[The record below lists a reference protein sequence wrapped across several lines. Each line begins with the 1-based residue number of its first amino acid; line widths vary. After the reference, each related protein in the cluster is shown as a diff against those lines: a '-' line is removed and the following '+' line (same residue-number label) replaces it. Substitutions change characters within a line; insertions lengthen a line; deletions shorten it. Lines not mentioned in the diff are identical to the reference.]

1 MNFVNLH
8 QDISRCY
15 MCLCLFLRTIA
26 FSCFFD
32 RSTAS
37 NNQAATL
44 RGTIAGEAVFSDVE
58 GESCWIIVNMR
69 YECSL
74 TNLDKLRCTKSVCIR
89 KTHALSKLPLGA
101 KHLKLWTTMPRCQG
115 ISWCTCLIL
124 QTLCHSARIPLRIT
138 DVTDLVLRAS
148 WGDSNQLMALSR
160 TFQALSNHINH
171 LRSFLTAFIAVLA
184 AKSSGRMLFVSFC

>member
-1 MNFVNLH
+1 MAPGRYAIDMQCSMGAEVTKNWNILKPS
-8 QDISRCY
+8 DE
-15 MCLCLFLRTIA
+15 LRELATRYIKMLYVSLLVPKNYS
-26 FSCFFD
+26 FFMLFD

-115 ISWCTCLIL
+115 ISWCT
-124 QTLCHSARIPLRIT
+124 PLG
-138 DVTDLVLRAS
+138 S
-148 WGDSNQLMALSR
+148 HWE
-160 TFQALSNHINH
+160 
-171 LRSFLTAFIAVLA
+171 
-184 AKSSGRMLFVSFC
+184 